1 MAKYISFREKFLEC
15 KENGNL
21 IEDEYCMRCGQKLLI
36 CKKYGG
42 QCMSNKCRAERI
54 KED

>member
-1 MAKYISFREKFLEC
+1 MDKYISFRLRFLEC

-21 IEDEYCMRCGQKLLI
+21 IEDDHCMRCGQRLLI

-42 QCMSNKCRAERI
+42 QCRSDKCLAERTQ
-54 KED
+54 E